1 MLALAAVTMGLLASG
16 VAAAD
21 NYFMG
26 RSVYGYAG
34 YSPGGSLYINA
45 LPSDA
50 EVRLDGVP
58 IGQANDLQASLVE
71 THAGVHTLTF
81 QAPGY
86 EAGQRAG
93 AGGTRLD
100 DAGASH
106 PHPISVARAAEK
118 GPSASLAP
126 SATRSTYGKYASR
139 VAFGRRLAAGPF

>member
-1 MLALAAVTMGLLASG
+1 MRRFQLSLVLFLGTVSMGLLPSGAS
-16 VAAAD
+16 AAD

-26 RSVYGYAG
+26 RSVYGYSG

-71 THAGVHTLTF
+71 AHAGVHTLTF

-86 EAGQRAG
+86 EPASVLVRVVRDWT
-93 AGGTRLD
+93 TRVRLTL
-100 DAGASH
+100 
-106 PHPISVARAAEK
+106 I
-118 GPSASLAP
+118 PS
-126 SATRSTYGKYASR
+126 R
-139 VAFGRRLAAGPF
+139 

>member
-86 EAGQRAG
+86 EPACVLVPVVRDWT
-93 AGGTRLD
+93 TRVRLTL
-100 DAGASH
+100 
-106 PHPISVARAAEK
+106 I
-118 GPSASLAP
+118 PS
-126 SATRSTYGKYASR
+126 R
-139 VAFGRRLAAGPF
+139 